1 MRAKLK
7 EISDELDTLHSYNRE
22 LKDRLGEQI
31 AAKELA
37 DCEVA
42 SLIDRCARY
51 RQTCDVSIITMYAAL
66 VIAAMA
72 IGLLAFAL

>member
-22 LKDRLGEQI
+22 LKDRLSEQMCVND
-31 AAKELA
+31 AANQEIN
-37 DCEVA
+37 

-51 RQTCDVSIITMYAAL
+51 RQTCDASIITMYGAL
-66 VIAAMA
+66 VIATIA
-72 IGLLAFAL
+72 IGILVFAS

>member
-31 AAKELA
+31 KAKEIA
-37 DCEVA
+37 DREVA
-42 SLIDRCARY
+42 SLIDRCGRY
-51 RQTCDVSIITMYAAL
+51 RQTCDASIITMYGAL
-66 VIAAMA
+66 VAAGMSLS
-72 IGLLAFAL
+72 LLVFAL

>member
-22 LKDRLGEQI
+22 LKDRLYEQI
-31 AAKELA
+31 KANEIA

-42 SLIDRCARY
+42 SLIDGCTRY
-51 RQTCDVSIITMYAAL
+51 QHICDASIITMYAAL
-66 VIAAMA
+66 VIAAIA
-72 IGLLAFAL
+72 IGLLVSAL